1 MNSRIHSVDFLSQTE
16 LASREFRPGLMGKKT
31 PAEKCPRFSQDLGEN
46 VLFRLKLAPER
57 RDRNFNYVKMKQFT
71 RKLENTHMESTL
83 HPSMYIPSEPLE
95 YKPYLI
101 RTVRGTLIQEK
112 IEQEKQKRRAET
124 AQKRS
129 RASQDWRAQTAHLKR
144 PMTQLNRRAEFN
156 GNMTI

>member
-1 MNSRIHSVDFLSQTE
+1 MSRIHSPVDFLSQTE
-16 LASREFRPGLMGKKT
+16 LASREFAPGLMGKKT
-31 PAEKCPRFSQDLGEN
+31 PAVKCPRFSQDLGEN

-83 HPSMYIPSEPLE
+83 HPAMYIPSEPLE
-95 YKPYLI
+95 YRPYMI

-112 IEQEKQKRRAET
+112 MELERQQRRAET
-124 AQKRS
+124 AKR
-129 RASQDWRAQTAHLKR
+129 RTRQQQDWRAQTAQLNR
-144 PMTQLNRRAEFN
+144 PMTQLQRKTNFD